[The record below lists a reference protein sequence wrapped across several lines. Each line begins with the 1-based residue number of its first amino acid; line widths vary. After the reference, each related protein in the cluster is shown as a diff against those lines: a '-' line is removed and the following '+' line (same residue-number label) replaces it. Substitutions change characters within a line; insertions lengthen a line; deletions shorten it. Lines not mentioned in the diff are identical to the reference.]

1 MWKAVLLSCLAL
13 GVPTERAPN
22 RASENEKQEMAIPQ
36 LTRDV
41 LSRIGT
47 PVALTE
53 AERKLLTQV
62 VASVKKDPSAVPKQ
76 WGPLVESAAL
86 RSESVPILEIISLV
100 MKEAILEQQE
110 DLKYWLK
117 RLEHQNKLA
126 GALSEYLEEMRK
138 KIRTDKG
145 HRSAKISG
153 RSVKITREA
162 DGEGEPFVLGPV
174 VIQSAEQWRK
184 ELKKWE
190 EELASVEKDAQL
202 ANIDLQN
209 ALARQQKT
217 VQVMSNVSKQLHDQ
231 AMAIIKKIG

>member
-1 MWKAVLLSCLAL
+1 MWKVVLLSSLAF
-13 GVPTERAPN
+13 GVPTEQAPTK
-22 RASENEKQEMAIPQ
+22 ASANEKQEMAIPQ

-41 LSRIGT
+41 LARIGT
-47 PVALTE
+47 PAALTQ

-62 VASVKKDPSAVPKQ
+62 VANVKENPSAVPKP
-76 WGPLVESAAL
+76 WGPLVESVAL
-86 RSESVPILEIISLV
+86 RNKSIPILEIISLV
-100 MKEAILEQQE
+100 MKEAILEQKE

-126 GALSEYLEEMRK
+126 GALSEYLDEMHGK
-138 KIRTDKG
+138 VRTHKG

-162 DGEGEPFVLGPV
+162 DGDSEPFVLGPV
-174 VIQSAEQWRK
+174 VVQSAEQWRK

-190 EELASVEKDAQL
+190 DELASIEKDAQL

-209 ALARQQKT
+209 ALAQQQKT
-217 VQVMSNVSKQLHDQ
+217 VQAMSNVSKQLHDQ

>member
-1 MWKAVLLSCLAL
+1 MWKVVLLSSLVF
-13 GVPTERAPN
+13 GVPTQRAPAEAA
-22 RASENEKQEMAIPQ
+22 ASAKQEIPQ

-47 PVALTE
+47 PVALTK

-62 VASVKKDPSAVPKQ
+62 VAGVKKDPSVVSKQ
-76 WGPLVESAAL
+76 WGQLIESVAL
-86 RSESVPILEIISLV
+86 RKKSVSILEIMSFV
-100 MKEAILEQQE
+100 MKEAILDQQD

-126 GALSEYLEEMRK
+126 GSLSEYLEEMQGK
-138 KIRTDKG
+138 VRTNKG

-162 DGEGEPFVLGPV
+162 DGDNEPLVLGPV
-174 VIQSAEQWRK
+174 VVQSAEQWRK
-184 ELKKWE
+184 ELKTLE
-190 EELASVEKDAQL
+190 DELASVEKDAQL

-209 ALARQQKT
+209 MLQRQQ
-217 VQVMSNVSKQLHDQ
+217 QVLQLMTNVSKQLHDQ

>member
-1 MWKAVLLSCLAL
+1 MWKALLLSSLAF
-13 GVPTERAPN
+13 GVPTKQAPTK
-22 RASENEKQEMAIPQ
+22 ASANEKQEMAIPQ

-41 LSRIGT
+41 LSRVGT

-53 AERKLLTQV
+53 AECKLLRQV
-62 VASVKKDPSAVPKQ
+62 VAGVKQDPSAVPKQ
-76 WGPLVESAAL
+76 WGLLVHSVVL
-86 RSESVPILEIISLV
+86 RKKSLDILAIISHA
-100 MKEAILEQQE
+100 MKDAILEQNG

-117 RLEHQNKLA
+117 RLERQNKLA
-126 GALSEYLEEMRK
+126 GALSEYLDEMRGK
-138 KIRTDKG
+138 LRTSKG

-153 RSVKITREA
+153 RSVKITRDA
-162 DGEGEPFVLGPV
+162 DGDSEPFVLGPV

-190 EELASVEKDAQL
+190 DELAAVEEDAQL

-209 ALARQQKT
+209 ALQKQQ
-217 VQVMSNVSKQLHDQ
+217 QVLQMMTNVSKQLHDQ

>member
-1 MWKAVLLSCLAL
+1 MWKALLLSSLAF
-13 GVPTERAPN
+13 GVPTEQAPS

-62 VASVKKDPSAVPKQ
+62 VASVKKNPSAVPKP

-86 RSESVPILEIISLV
+86 RKKSVPILEIIAFV
-100 MKEAILEQQE
+100 MKEAILEQQD

-117 RLEHQNKLA
+117 KLERQNELA
-126 GALSEYLEEMRK
+126 GALSEYLEEMHRK
-138 KIRTDKG
+138 VRTHKG

-153 RSVKITREA
+153 RAVKITREA
-162 DGEGEPFVLGPV
+162 DGETKPFVLGPV
-174 VIQSAEQWRK
+174 VVQTAEQWRK

-190 EELASVEKDAQL
+190 DELASVEKDAQL

-209 ALARQQKT
+209 SLQRQQQT
-217 VQVMSNVSKQLHDQ
+217 LQTMSNVSKLLHDQ